1 MWIKLITSAILPVL
15 ITVVWARSAMGQAVP
30 TPESVLG
37 HKPGD
42 DFYLANYDESCG
54 YFRKLAASS
63 NRINLYSVGKTTR
76 GLDWE
81 IALISSPQ
89 NLARLDKYK
98 EIARRLA
105 LGRGLSD
112 EDARILAREGKAIV
126 HLDGGLHSTEV
137 AGAQHTIQLAYKLV
151 ATEGDPEIDSIL
163 NNVILMLWPTL
174 NPDGQNEV
182 VAWYRKNV
190 GTPYE
195 VSPLPDLYQEYV
207 GHDNNRDGYMN
218 NMLESQEVTRAELE
232 WNPVVFYC
240 HHQTAPFPAR
250 IFIPPFIEPISSNI
264 HPLMARWLNVY
275 GINMA
280 AYLDERQM
288 PGAVHRTGFD
298 NWYPGFLDFTHIFR
312 NSIAFFTETALYRYA
327 TPHFYTVEEFPRDR
341 QALRA
346 EVFYSSPWKGGWW
359 RLGDAVRY
367 MLGASM
373 AVLDTTAK
381 YRESLLYN
389 RYQAARDNIERFRK
403 EPPFAYVIPQEQR
416 DLPTAATLVEKLL
429 LNGIEVHQAV
439 KPFAANG
446 REYQGGSWVV
456 LMDQPFAPLVKE
468 LFEPQRYPDL
478 RESPNGPPI
487 FPYDVAGW
495 TLPMQMGV
503 ETAAVLQPVSAD
515 QRAGLRLLE
524 QVAPPPGG
532 VQGSGPVFVISH
544 RTNASFKAIN
554 EALSAGGKV
563 GFAAGTPAPASG
575 YEGQQTG
582 DMIISGIDHGR
593 LNEIARKNS
602 VVARAVAKAP
612 DGVISTSKPRVGLY
626 RAWVPVIDEGWTRWI
641 LENYGFAP
649 ATLRNGDVQA
659 GHLSERFDAIIIPDS
674 SSHVILEGFA
684 PGTIPGEYAG
694 GLGEAGAEALREFVH
709 RGGTLIT
716 FNNASLMAIE
726 SLGLPVTNALDGL
739 KNDQFFCAGSLLK
752 VELRDLNHPA
762 LWGMPSDPIVMFER
776 GPAFE
781 PKSGFQGA
789 VLATYPR
796 DRNPLAS
803 GFLLHPER
811 IQGKAA
817 AMEVF
822 YGGGRVYLFGF
833 RPQWRGQ
840 SHGMYKLIFNA
851 IYDSP
856 SLVRPTSLR
865 RPSEQ
870 KSPDLASSQPEN
882 WRAVTNRIHTD
893 LASLL
898 RQNQTFFA
906 ARGPQAVEERNKLS
920 AAADQF
926 EKDRIQDVED
936 AAIELNEPARKKAS
950 EYVRILRRM
959 AADLKTR
966 EFESSLN
973 NDGLLERY
981 RLVEIEQEI
990 STVSSR
996 PK

>member
-1 MWIKLITSAILPVL
+1 MKLITPSILSIL
-15 ITVVWARSAMGQAVP
+15 ITAVWALSAPGQSIP

-42 DFYLANYDESCG
+42 DFYLANYDESRE

-63 NRINLYSVGKTTR
+63 DRIKLISVGKTTR

-89 NLARLDKYK
+89 NLAQLDKYK
-98 EIARRLA
+98 EIAGRLA
-105 LGRGLSD
+105 RGRGLSD
-112 EDARILAREGKAIV
+112 DEARALAREGKAIV

-137 AGAQHTIQLAYKLV
+137 AGAQHSIQLAYNLV
-151 ATEGDPEIDSIL
+151 AAKGDPEIDSIL

-182 VAWYRKNV
+182 VAWYRKNL

-195 VSPLPDLYQEYV
+195 VSQLPDLYQEYV

-218 NMLESQEVTRAELE
+218 NMIESQDVTRAELE

-250 IFIPPFIEPISSNI
+250 IFIPPFVEPISSNI
-264 HPLMARWLNVY
+264 NPLMARWLNVY

-288 PGAVHRTGFD
+288 PGAIHKTGFD

-312 NSIAFFTETALYRYA
+312 NSISFFTETALYRYA
-327 TPHFYTVEEFPRDR
+327 TPRFYTVDEFPRDR
-341 QALRA
+341 QALRS
-346 EVFYSSPWKGGWW
+346 EVFYSSPWAGGWW

-367 MLGASM
+367 MIGASM
-373 AVLDTTAK
+373 SVLDTTAK

-389 RYQAARDNIERFRK
+389 RYQAARDNITRFRK
-403 EPPFAYVIPQEQR
+403 EPPFAYVISQEQH

-429 LNGIEVHQAV
+429 INGIEVHQAV

-446 REYQGGSWVV
+446 REYRAGSWVI

-478 RESPNGPPI
+478 RDGPNGPPVL
-487 FPYDVAGW
+487 PYDVAGW

-503 ETAAVLQPVSAD
+503 ETAVVTQPVGAD

-524 QVAPPPGG
+524 RVAPAPGG
-532 VQGSGPVFVISH
+532 VQGSGSVFVISH
-544 RTNASFKAIN
+544 RSNASFKAIN
-554 EALSAGGKV
+554 DALSAGGKA
-563 GFAAGTPAPASG
+563 GFAVEKSAVTSGAVSGSASG
-575 YEGQQTG
+575 AEGQQSG
-582 DMIISGIDHGR
+582 DMVVSGIDR
-593 LNEIARKNS
+593 DRMNEIARKNS
-602 VVARAVAKAP
+602 VIAQAIAKAP
-612 DGVISTSKPRVGLY
+612 DVVISTSKPRVGLY

-649 ATLRNGDVQA
+649 ETLRNGDVQA

-674 SSHVILEGFA
+674 SSRVILEGFA
-684 PGTIPGEYAG
+684 PGTIPGEYVG
-694 GLGEAGAEALREFVH
+694 GLGEAGAEALREFAR

-726 SLGLPVTNALDGL
+726 SLGLPVGNVLDGL
-739 KNDQFFCAGSLLK
+739 KNDQFFCSGSLLK
-752 VELRDLNHPA
+752 VELRDMNHPA
-762 LWGMPSDPIVMFER
+762 LWGMPREPIVMFER

-781 PKSGFQGA
+781 PKSGFQGV
-789 VLATYPR
+789 VLATYPK

-811 IQGKAA
+811 IEGKAA

-822 YGGGRVYLFGF
+822 YGRGRVYLFGF

-840 SHGMYKLIFNA
+840 SHGAYKLIFNA

-856 SLVRPTSLR
+856 SLAKPTSLQK
-865 RPSEQ
+865 PPEQ
-870 KSPDLASSQPEN
+870 KSSDQMSSPPEN
-882 WRAVTNRIHTD
+882 
-893 LASLL
+893 
-898 RQNQTFFA
+898 
-906 ARGPQAVEERNKLS
+906 
-920 AAADQF
+920 
-926 EKDRIQDVED
+926 
-936 AAIELNEPARKKAS
+936 
-950 EYVRILRRM
+950 
-959 AADLKTR
+959 
-966 EFESSLN
+966 
-973 NDGLLERY
+973 
-981 RLVEIEQEI
+981 
-990 STVSSR
+990 
-996 PK
+996 